1 MELGESGAKPRDI
14 CAVLRHEMLFLQGVY
29 SYTAW
34 RNSFFLHGFARVAHA
49 SPRWFD
55 WFAQPALDTG
65 SPNWACF
72 CMFLHAFGVAP
83 PFDYTLQPVDFSLCL
98 ITGSGFSSPG
108 SPSGPAQRVW
118 GGGLSVFKYCL
129 AHGGVGLGTGPPNGL
144 EGFWIFKRRVF
155 ARFWDCTLLHP
166 DCTLIAP
173 FSRLPFCYA

>member
-1 MELGESGAKPRDI
+1 MGCLVRYSTYSTYSKDPGESGGSAGWRPYSTYSTYSMELGESGAKPRNI

-34 RNSFFLHGFARVAHA
+34 RNSFFCTVLHGLPMPAPAGLIG
-49 SPRWFD
+49 SPNPR
-55 WFAQPALDTG
+55 

-98 ITGSGFSSPG
+98 ITGSGFSSTG

-129 AHGGVGLGTGPPNGL
+129 AHGGVGLGTGPPNRSGGVL
-144 EGFWIFKRRVF
+144 DF
-155 ARFWDCTLLHP
+155 
-166 DCTLIAP
+166 
-173 FSRLPFCYA
+173 